1 MIHRI
6 TQHINVLKSDQTF
19 NLGTFFFLYIAQ
31 AIPMSF
37 FSTSIQVVMRQENY
51 SLSAI
56 ALLQIIK
63 LPWILKFLWSPMVDR
78 YCNTY
83 NGYKRCII
91 FFEITYALLVLSTG
105 FFDIGDHF
113 YLILGLVILALS
125 ASATQDI
132 ATDALAVLSFKRED
146 KSLINSMQSMGS
158 FGGALI
164 GSGLLLLALQHY
176 GWSTVVP
183 GLSLFVIMAMIPLL
197 FNKKIII
204 TPKKESQ
211 RARWSDFIWFFTRKS
226 IWKQIGFLV
235 LYYSSII
242 GTLSVLRPYLVDLGY
257 SMKEIGI
264 MSGVIGTAAAF
275 ITSFIAGFIV
285 RRIGRERA
293 RLWFSIYI
301 LLTALYFIV
310 LSYETPSRWELY
322 LGIVLLWSSY
332 GMATIVVYTTAMD
345 AVRPGKE
352 GTDFTIQTVL
362 THLSGLVMAVV
373 SGAIAD
379 HLGYNGLFIFEAS
392 LATLSVVYILVFF
405 RKKETIIISSHEC

>member
-1 MIHRI
+1 M
-6 TQHINVLKSDQTF
+6 TELNTKQPSFYPSAKTL

-51 SLSAI
+51 SLAAI

-83 NGYKRCII
+83 TGYKRCII
-91 FFEITYALLVLSTG
+91 AFELIYALLILSVG
-105 FFDIGDHF
+105 FFRISDHF
-113 YLILGLVILALS
+113 YLIIGLIVLALT

-132 ATDALAVLSFKRED
+132 ATDALAVLSFNRKD

-158 FGGALI
+158 FGGTLI
-164 GSGLLLLALQHY
+164 GGGVLLLALDHH
-176 GWSTVVP
+176 GWQRVTP
-183 GLSLFVIMAMIPLL
+183 GLGIFVLIALIPLL
-197 FNKKIII
+197 LNKTIRIE
-204 TPKKESQ
+204 KKEERH
-211 RARWSDFIWFFTRKS
+211 RAKLTDFIWFFTRRN

-264 MSGVIGTAAAF
+264 MSGVVGTAAAF
-275 ITSFIAGFIV
+275 MASFLAGFIV
-285 RRIGRERA
+285 RRIGRESS
-293 RLWFSIYI
+293 RLLF
-301 LLTALYFIV
+301 ALFIV
-310 LSYETPSRWELY
+310 LTTFYFVALSYTQPTTLLIY
-322 LGIVLLWSSY
+322 IGIILLWSSY

-345 AVRPGKE
+345 CVRPGKE
-352 GTDFTIQTVL
+352 GTDFTIQTVI
-362 THLSGLVMAVV
+362 THLSGLLIAVI
-373 SGAIAD
+373 SGCIAD
-379 HLGYNGLFIFEAS
+379 HLGYEGLFFFEAV
-392 LATLSVVYILVFF
+392 LACISFLYILTVF
-405 RKKETIIISSHEC
+405 RKKADI